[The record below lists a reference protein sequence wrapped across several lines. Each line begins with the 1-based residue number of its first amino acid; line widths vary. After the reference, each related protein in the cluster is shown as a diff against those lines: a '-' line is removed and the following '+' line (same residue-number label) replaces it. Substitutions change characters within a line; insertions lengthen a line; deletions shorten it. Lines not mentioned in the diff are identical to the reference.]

1 MGEENG
7 KPPFLRL
14 SIATSAKQPPQNSAD
29 DLPMFAVYETVDLG
43 MVSMFDKIDRSL
55 LDILQRNHPVFVPDP
70 IHGDSLYLYHAFGV
84 QVLGF
89 RALLEGLA
97 LALQDENDD
106 KGGALQEELKKE
118 QGVEVTQILSTFS
131 VERR

>member
-1 MGEENG
+1 MGEENSELH
-7 KPPFLRL
+7 FLSL
-14 SIATSAKQPPQNSAD
+14 SLATGTKHSPQNSAD

-43 MVSMFDKIDRSL
+43 IVSMLNNVEASL
-55 LDILQRNHPVFVPDP
+55 LGILEGNHPVFVPDP

-84 QVLGF
+84 QVLNF

-97 LALQDENDD
+97 VALQDENDD
-106 KGGALQEELKKE
+106 KDGALQEELELE
-118 QGVEVTQILSTFS
+118 QRVEVTPILSTFS